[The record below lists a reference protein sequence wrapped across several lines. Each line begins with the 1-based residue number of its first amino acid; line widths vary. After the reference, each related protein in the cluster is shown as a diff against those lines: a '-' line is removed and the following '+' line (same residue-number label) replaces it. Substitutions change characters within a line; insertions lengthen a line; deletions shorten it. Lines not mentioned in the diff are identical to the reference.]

1 MEKQLQ
7 KELSLG
13 SKKLGLSISPNTQ
26 QQLLDFLQLLQKWNK
41 AYNLTAI
48 TDPREMLISHLLDSL
63 SIAAHLKAN
72 RIIDIGTGAG
82 FPGIPLALTFSEKQ
96 FVLLDS
102 VGKKTAF
109 LLQAVATLKLTN
121 VSVVQARAEQYQPD
135 NCFEA
140 LVCRAFGSIAEIIEK
155 SQHLLCEN
163 GQWLLMKG
171 EYPTD
176 ELANVQLP
184 YKVER
189 LTVPGLNANRHLV
202 VINNRKEKQ

>member
-1 MEKQLQ
+1 MQ
-7 KELSLG
+7 KEFSEG
-13 SKKLGLSISPNTQ
+13 VKKLGLSLSATAQ

-41 AYNLTAI
+41 TYNLTAI
-48 TDPREMLISHLLDSL
+48 TDLHDMLTAHLLDSL
-63 SIAAHLKAN
+63 SLAAYIKAD
-72 RIIDIGTGAG
+72 RIIDIGSGAG
-82 FPGIPLALTFSEKQ
+82 FPGIPLALTFPEKQ

-109 LLQAVATLKLTN
+109 LLQAVTTLKIKNIT
-121 VSVVQARAEQYQPD
+121 VVQSRVEDYQPD
-135 NCFEA
+135 RCFEA
-140 LVCRAFGSIAEIIEK
+140 LVCRAFGTITDIIKK
-155 SQHLLCEN
+155 SQSLLCDQ

-189 LTVPGLNANRHLV
+189 LTVPGLEASRHLV
-202 VINNRKEKQ
+202 IINRKGIIGG